1 MEDSSLS
8 PRPSHFL
15 LGSSTLDELYRPL
28 PWLYLAFMVIWAF
41 SAFSWIVNTWR
52 NRFVQVRRIIF
63 FLEELSIAQS
73 EFSIFKRNS
82 VPFLELEIEVQ
93 AKMQKFS
100 NRTKCYRREKEL
112 RLEIVY
118 PCIPDPNREDEGD
131 QVFYS
136 LAIYMNVDEA
146 LDTYWFRLLVREWAQ
161 VCIFLYIG

>member
-28 PWLYLAFMVIWAF
+28 PWLYLAFLVIWAL

-100 NRTKCYRREKEL
+100 NRMKCYRREKEL
-112 RLEIVY
+112 RLKFQGAMQLVAMAEVL
-118 PCIPDPNREDEGD
+118 E
-131 QVFYS
+131 
-136 LAIYMNVDEA
+136 MNAADFDHLTSQQLHVGVVSE
-146 LDTYWFRLLVREWAQ
+146 TTSSYV
-161 VCIFLYIG
+161 